1 MLKQFNT
8 FYLRYPAW
16 LSGKCLFHKIQQQHL
31 LNPRWI
37 FTTRNCTQTVITSR
51 MFLAYSNVLYFHIL
65 YFHIF
70 HVRRICKV
78 LWPTFFREYLS
89 RRVNDRCSN
98 SVHTCVIGNASALN
112 LCKGFIGVY
121 VNHTRFEVCARL
133 FVQLHVTVYCSWCRE
148 ISIISFAL
156 SLTFNYI
163 IFDPNLLPLPSKIRL
178 LNILCTEIRGSTEHC
193 IALIRL

>member
-1 MLKQFNT
+1 MHSLVTWSTSSLVCLSNNIRNN
-8 FYLRYPAW
+8 RYP
-16 LSGKCLFHKIQQQHL
+16 LCLNSLILFTYDILRGFLENVYFNKIQQQHL

-70 HVRRICKV
+70 HVRRIYKV

-98 SVHTCVIGNASALN
+98 SVHTYVIGNASALN
-112 LCKGFIGVY
+112 LCKGFIGI
-121 VNHTRFEVCARL
+121 C
-133 FVQLHVTVYCSWCRE
+133 
-148 ISIISFAL
+148 
-156 SLTFNYI
+156 
-163 IFDPNLLPLPSKIRL
+163 
-178 LNILCTEIRGSTEHC
+178 
-193 IALIRL
+193 